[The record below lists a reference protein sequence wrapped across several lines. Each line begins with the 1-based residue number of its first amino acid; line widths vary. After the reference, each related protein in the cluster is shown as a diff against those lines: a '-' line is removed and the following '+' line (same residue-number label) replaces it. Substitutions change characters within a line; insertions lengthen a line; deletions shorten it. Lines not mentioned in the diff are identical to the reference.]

1 MDQVINNNDRIDSKI
16 LILNNNTDDNPYILP
31 RRKEILNC
39 AWIQRTDKAM
49 MAKYEHIAITFDEKQ
64 RNNLNK
70 IMQEMIKFVFD
81 FNWEF

>member
-1 MDQVINNNDRIDSKI
+1 MITLIFYPEEKKYIDKQA
-16 LILNNNTDDNPYILP
+16 L
-31 RRKEILNC
+31 KAVLNC
-39 AWIQRTDKAM
+39 AWIQRTDKA

-64 RNNLNK
+64 RNNLNN